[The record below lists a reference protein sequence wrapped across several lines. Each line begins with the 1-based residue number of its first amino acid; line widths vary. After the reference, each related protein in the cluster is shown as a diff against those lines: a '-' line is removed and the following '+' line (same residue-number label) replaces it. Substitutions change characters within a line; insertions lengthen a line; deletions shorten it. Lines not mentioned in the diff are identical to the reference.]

1 MVKMTKTA
9 NTPRCLR
16 TSFFTLKQNKEVKKS
31 LLGFSNILPMLLDR
45 FNVFW
50 ESDKR
55 AKASI

>member
-9 NTPRCLR
+9 NTAQCLR
-16 TSFFTLKQNKEVKKS
+16 TSFFNLKQDKEVKKS
-31 LLGFSNILPMLLDR
+31 LLGFSNILPMPLDR

-50 ESDKR
+50 ESEKR